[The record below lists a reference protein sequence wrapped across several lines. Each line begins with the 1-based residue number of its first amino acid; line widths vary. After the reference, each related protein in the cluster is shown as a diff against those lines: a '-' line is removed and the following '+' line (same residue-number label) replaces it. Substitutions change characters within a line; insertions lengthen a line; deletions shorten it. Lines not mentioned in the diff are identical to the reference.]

1 MGHPEVVV
9 PITALLTKELT
20 LKSSFRYGVCFW
32 LHAFFQSGSRTTKPG
47 DYRLAIALAS
57 KKKVDLR
64 PLVTHRYARQ
74 S

>member
-1 MGHPEVVV
+1 MGNPEVVV

-20 LKSSFRYGVCFW
+20 LKSSFRYGVCTCVHVFLAEW
-32 LHAFFQSGSRTTKPG
+32 LTHKKPG

-57 KKKVDLR
+57 KKRINLR